1 MVYSVYRIKETE
13 LKFTYDWRDNS
24 VMDSFLNWL
33 HRGNRIDWDKDYYSI
48 SEDEIEKEPDV
59 IFIPKL

>member
-24 VMDSFLNWL
+24 VMDNFLNWL
-33 HRGNRIDWDKDYYSI
+33 IKGGRMDWDKDYYS
-48 SEDEIEKEPDV
+48 EEEIKEKTDI
-59 IFIPKL
+59 IFVPKF

>member
-33 HRGNRIDWDKDYYSI
+33 IKEGKMDWDKDYYSQ
-48 SEDEIEKEPDV
+48 EDIEEKPDI
-59 IFIPKL
+59 IFVPKL